1 MHASTEQLLS
11 LRDGEPLAAEIHD
24 HVESCGDCSRELA
37 RLARVRA
44 ELRNLP
50 PVVPHQSLWR
60 AVAVGSLEQP
70 RAHHGPWLSAIAVA
84 ASFVLGLFL
93 IGRLDMGPPDTS
105 DVSPVPAET
114 AAATG
119 PADAAPGVGVS
130 DVVPTAAPVTLADLQ
145 QRSRRLEVLRGAM
158 PRRPQVVRASTART
172 IVDLEDRIALVDMRL
187 NSASALRLTERQR
200 QALWRERVNL
210 MQSLVQL
217 EYAQLQSPRY

>member
-24 HVESCGDCSRELA
+24 HVEGCSDCSRELA

-44 ELRNLP
+44 ELRGLP
-50 PVVPHQSLWR
+50 PVMPRKSLWQV
-60 AVAVGSLEQP
+60 VAVGSLEQP
-70 RAHHGPWLSAIAVA
+70 SQRHVPWLSAIAVA

-93 IGRLDMGPPDTS
+93 IGRFDMGPPD
-105 DVSPVPAET
+105 VSPVPQSTVAVGS
-114 AAATG
+114 AT
-119 PADAAPGVGVS
+119 DTTNVGVS
-130 DVVPTAAPVTLADLQ
+130 EVVPSVAPVTLADLQ
-145 QRSRRLEVLRGAM
+145 QRSRRLEGLRTAM
-158 PRRPQVVRASTART
+158 PRRPQIVRASTART

-187 NSASALRLTERQR
+187 NSAAALRLTERQR

-210 MQSLVQL
+210 MQSLLQL

>member
-24 HVESCGDCSRELA
+24 HVESCSDCSRELA

-44 ELRNLP
+44 QLRSLP
-50 PVVPHQSLWR
+50 PVMPRKSLWQ
-60 AVAVGSLEQP
+60 AVAIGSLEQP
-70 RAHHGPWLSAIAVA
+70 SQRHFPWLSAIAVA

-93 IGRLDMGPPDTS
+93 IGRFDPGSSDT
-105 DVSPVPAET
+105 SPVPARTT
-114 AAATG
+114 AAAGSASETV
-119 PADAAPGVGVS
+119 DVGIS
-130 DVVPTAAPVTLADLQ
+130 EVVPSVTPVTLADLQ
-145 QRSRRLEVLRGAM
+145 QRSRRLEGLRTAM
-158 PRRPQVVRASTART
+158 PRRPQIVRASTART

-187 NSASALRLTERQR
+187 NSAAALRLTERQR

-210 MQSLVQL
+210 MQSLLQL